1 MPNYTER
8 FSEVVALL
16 DVIHSKSQ
24 TTVQNGSWISIANYE
39 RLFALLDAG
48 VLATNATLNFKL
60 QQATTSG
67 GGGAK
72 DISGKAITQLTEAGT
87 DSNKNVGIELR
98 GEELD
103 VSNGFCYVRM
113 VMTPAVGAALCACYL
128 FGTVTNYAPV
138 PTTTWDEI
146 VD

>member
-24 TTVQNGSWISIANYE
+24 TTVQNGNWISIANYE

-48 VLATNATLNFKL
+48 VLATNATLDFKL
-60 QQATTSG
+60 QQATSSTG
-67 GGGAK
+67 GSAK

-103 VSNGFCYVRM
+103 VTNGFCYVRM
-113 VMTPAVGAALCACYL
+113 VMTPAVGAALCSCYL
-128 FGTVTNYAPV
+128 FGTAPDYTAVSTTNF
-138 PTTTWDEI
+138 DEL